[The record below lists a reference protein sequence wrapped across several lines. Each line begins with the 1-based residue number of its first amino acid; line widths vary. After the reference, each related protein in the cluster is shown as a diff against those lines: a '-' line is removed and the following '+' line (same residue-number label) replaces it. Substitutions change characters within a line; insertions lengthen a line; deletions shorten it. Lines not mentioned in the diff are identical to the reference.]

1 MCFVQDWWSYLW
13 LAHGYVNVTGAVASF
28 HDVGV
33 HLHGRQHPASGWQLQ
48 LPRHRAHSGDSL
60 PNHNEGE
67 GGGGFLTLLLQHQFT
82 VIFLSSSCLSWG
94 PSCLSSLQQQMY
106 MIHPVTRNKY
116 SICREAEAVMLK
128 SKFIN
133 AVFYDIYVC
142 WNLPTYLG
150 IVSCII
156 YNPSI
161 RTYTHLFTHLSYTF
175 TFINFSSI
183 HFTHPGHPSVSFHSL
198 LQGVGF
204 WVCCLCVWPAHS
216 CASFLNKI
224 TCIEAG
230 VWFWHH
236 LCTGVS
242 KGRGPQWGGH
252 GDHGASGLCRRLPTH
267 PWAPKA
273 DDLHHAAACGRN
285 WALHVAP
292 PAGLHR
298 GCGSANK
305 DQHRWANNRKGKGM
319 WVAGPWV
326 LFCFFLCFS
335 CFGGWGE

>member
-1 MCFVQDWWSYLW
+1 MVMFMLQEQLLHSMMSVFTFMGANILRQDD
-13 LAHGYVNVTGAVASF
+13 GYSF
-28 HDVGV
+28 HVIERILETV
-33 HLHGRQHPASGWQLQ
+33 FPTIMKVREVEAS
-48 LPRHRAHSGDSL
+48 S
-60 PNHNEGE
+60 
-67 GGGGFLTLLLQHQFT
+67 
-82 VIFLSSSCLSWG
+82 
-94 PSCLSSLQQQMY
+94 PSCYSISLQWFSFLQAVWAEDLHVWTVCSNKCY
-106 MIHPVTRNKY
+106 LIHPVTQNKY
-116 SICREAEAVMLK
+116 SICTEAEAVMLK

-133 AVFYDIYVC
+133 AVFYDIYVS

-150 IVSCII
+150 IVYCII
-156 YNPSI
+156 YNLSI
-161 RTYTHLFTHLSYTF
+161 CTYTHLFTHLSYTF

-183 HFTHPGHPSVSFHSL
+183 HCTHPCPPSVSFHSL

-230 VWFWHH
+230 VWFGHH
-236 LCTGVS
+236 LCAGVS

-252 GDHGASGLCRRLPTH
+252 GDHGASGLCRRLPAH

-305 DQHRWANNRKGKGM
+305 DQHCWASNRKGKGM
-319 WVAGPWV
+319 WGVGPWV
-326 LFCFFLCFS
+326 LFCFFLCLFL
-335 CFGGWGE
+335 FLWGLGE